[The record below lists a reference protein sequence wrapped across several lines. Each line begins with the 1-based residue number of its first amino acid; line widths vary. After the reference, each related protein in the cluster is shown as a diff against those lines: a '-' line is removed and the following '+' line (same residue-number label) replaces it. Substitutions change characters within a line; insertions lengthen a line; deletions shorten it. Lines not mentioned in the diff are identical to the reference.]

1 MPEVPVWP
9 TYLDMQLLGGGW
21 KKSNGKWDRRI

>member
-9 TYLDMQLLGGGW
+9 TYLDMQLLGGDW
-21 KKSNGKWDRRI
+21 KKSNGKWDRQI